1 MVKKLS
7 RVVAS
12 IFAAAVLLGVPGNA
26 AAETAN
32 VAGFEVSAQGNVEH
46 VQVNITKP
54 EGKMTCRAFGVA
66 VGDEWTSPT
75 FASGWVNWFTGND
88 WSYGFAPVPA
98 GTYDVYWSCT
108 DLNGTFWGADPEYRG
123 ASGEPIRVTVLPE
136 GRGNGL
142 GGGSFGGLLSSQ

>member
-12 IFAAAVLLGVPGNA
+12 IFAASVMLGVPGNA
-26 AAETAN
+26 TAEIN
-32 VAGFEVSAQGNVEH
+32 NNAGFEISAQGSVAH

-54 EGKMTCRAFGVA
+54 DGKMTCRAYGVA

-75 FASGWVNWFTGND
+75 FKSGWVNWFTENK
-88 WSYGFAPVPA
+88 WSYGFVDVPG

-108 DLNGTFWGADPEYRG
+108 DLKGTFWGADPEYRG
-123 ASGEPIRVTVLPE
+123 SSGDPIRVTVLPE
-136 GRGNGL
+136 GARETL
-142 GGGSFGGLLSSQ
+142 VVGSSLSS